1 MFQMLYSFEDR
12 VPKFIGDNHFI
23 AASADIIGSVI
34 IHNNVII
41 LSNAVV
47 RGDND
52 VIEIGENT
60 NIQDGVIIHTDPGFS
75 TKIGKNVTMG
85 HNAVF
90 HGRSVGDNSVIGI
103 GAAVLAN
110 AVIGKNCMIGAK
122 ALVLENQEIPDG
134 SLVIGTGRIKS
145 KLTENQIENL
155 KKYSLHYFEKISRY
169 NKGLKV
175 YQ

>member
-1 MFQMLYSFEDR
+1 MEILQTLYSFEDTF
-12 VPKFIGDNHFI
+12 PKFVGNNHYI
-23 AASADIIGSVI
+23 ANSADIIGAVI

-41 LSNAVV
+41 LFNAVV

-52 VIEIGENT
+52 VTEIGENT
-60 NIQDGVIIHTDPGFS
+60 NIQDGVVLHTDPGCS
-75 TKIGKNVTMG
+75 MKIGKGVTIG

-90 HGRSVGDNSVIGI
+90 HGKSIGDNSVIAI
-103 GAAVLAN
+103 GAVVLAN
-110 AVIGKNCMIGAK
+110 TVIGKNCMIGAN

-155 KKYSLHYFEKISRY
+155 KKYSQHSTR
-169 NKGLKV
+169 
-175 YQ
+175 Q